1 MAKLTDKQHRYLG
14 KYSSTYHFVESNNLM
29 DVANKVLGK
38 NWEASDDCEQIDSIL
53 EYIRP
58 NGFRV
63 NFLEHCKFEED
74 IEVRETDSFST
85 DPVFLW
91 LNNFVDFVQEYDDS
105 VYDYACKWADS
116 REEGSD
122 GV

>member
-14 KYSSTYHFVESNNLM
+14 RYTSTYHFVESNNLM
-29 DVANKVLGK
+29 DEANKVLGK

-63 NFLEHCKFEED
+63 NFLKDLKFEDD
-74 IEVRETDSFST
+74 IEVRETDSFTT

-91 LNNFVDFVQEYDDS
+91 FNNFVDFVQEYDDS
-105 VYDYACKWADS
+105 VYDYACKYADK